1 MKRKEKR
8 ARRVAG
14 KEKKLWEE
22 RGRKKEKIKEKVMKQ
37 VAMGKNEDGEEG
49 LSKWKPNGTEW
60 KRQQKEKMAEEIQT
74 KKERREIG
82 ESRQEKKEKEGKG
95 K

>member
-22 RGRKKEKIKEKVMKQ
+22 RGRKKEKIKKKVMKQ
-37 VAMGKNEDGEEG
+37 VAMGKNEDGEED
-49 LSKWKPNGTEW
+49 LSK
-60 KRQQKEKMAEEIQT
+60 
-74 KKERREIG
+74 
-82 ESRQEKKEKEGKG
+82 
-95 K
+95 